1 MEGLFSLHPLRGR
14 QKHSTNISAFQNQN
28 LNNFSYEIIT
38 RIKIYIYIYVFKTLH
53 LSSFVIS
60 LTVQGISLT
69 QCFHNVLVGSL
80 DAILNHRNME
90 ENHIAVS

>member
-38 RIKIYIYIYVFKTLH
+38 RIKKKKNYVFKTLH